1 MVFVFLCLDDVPI
14 LSNVVVV
21 HSVVHFKTL
30 QFPTW
35 WKSNFWRQQEGQAAV
50 YLERRIRFYPANFK
64 QNILFGPFQQLYE
77 LSSYCEI

>member
-50 YLERRIRFYPANFK
+50 YTWEKNT
-64 QNILFGPFQQLYE
+64 ILP
-77 LSSYCEI
+77 S